1 MNNIILPDRFLSVW
15 IFIYTI
21 AYLLKLVPYNPIIL
35 ICIAIAF
42 FVFSL
47 FIIIN
52 NLNEISL
59 LPYYL
64 IIHFIVKIIPLY
76 FVVNN
81 KISNS
86 DMIFTIY
93 FVLAYIAY
101 MQIIKDDIICVYRD
115 YVLFIIDSDKG
126 REDIIYHYYKV
137 ISKQFI

>member
-1 MNNIILPDRFLSVW
+1 MNNFISPDRFLSIW

-35 ICIAIAF
+35 ISISIAYL
-42 FVFSL
+42 VFTL

-52 NLNEISL
+52 GLNEKSI

-81 KISNS
+81 KITNN

-115 YVLFIIDSDKG
+115 YVLFIIDSNKG
-126 REDIIYHYYKV
+126 RPDVIYYIYTQ
-137 ISKQFI
+137 IQNYI